1 MLLVLAL
8 AIAASEVRR
17 SYAASDEKLALPG
30 VANFG
35 RLGAHVYRGA
45 QPRVT
50 RIRP

>member
-1 MLLVLAL
+1 MLLILAL
-8 AIAASEVRR
+8 AIAASEVRE

-35 RLGAHVYRGA
+35 RIGAHVYREPS
-45 QPRVT
+45 PRLT